1 MIGLCSDEDRP
12 FGVILIREG
21 MEVGEPAKPFEI
33 GTMARIIG
41 IDRLAD
47 GRMNIVT
54 VGTQRFRVV
63 NYSVEKKP
71 YIVGDV
77 EVLEDDAAA
86 AAPADDIAGQ
96 VAAMA
101 QRYVALVQAAAE
113 QELTPLE
120 LPSNAEEL
128 SFLVGATLRIRN
140 RERQRLL
147 EINST
152 AERLQLE
159 KEILERETATLEE
172 FIQRRVGGLGPFSRN

>member
-1 MIGLCSDEDRP
+1 
-12 FGVILIREG
+12 
-21 MEVGEPAKPFEI
+21 
-33 GTMARIIG
+33 
-41 IDRLAD
+41 
-47 GRMNIVT
+47 
-54 VGTQRFRVV
+54 
-63 NYSVEKKP
+63 
-71 YIVGDV
+71 
-77 EVLEDDAAA
+77 
-86 AAPADDIAGQ
+86 
-96 VAAMA
+96 MA